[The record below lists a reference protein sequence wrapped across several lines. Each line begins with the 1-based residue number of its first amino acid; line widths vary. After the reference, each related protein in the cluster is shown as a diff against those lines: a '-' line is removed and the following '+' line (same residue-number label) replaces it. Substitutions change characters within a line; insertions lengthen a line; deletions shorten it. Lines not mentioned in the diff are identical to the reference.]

1 MPLPHRREFLTELEK
16 VSRSIDDPAA
26 KLRYLRTS
34 LSRYE
39 SMGLERV
46 KGARM
51 QKIIHRL
58 TSLEALTDT
67 LGVGALRHRGAEA
80 RALRRYRLARATAAL
95 AAAAV
100 VVALTGVGVA
110 TWSARQPVAASTPAE
125 RPRPRVLPAVA
136 EELPRLPAGV
146 APKAVWL
153 VEKGDRY
160 EQFSNGLRV
169 DTSFEVAGQPR
180 RFRSFRNGLGLEPE
194 VSSQPV
200 GILFHTTES
209 DIWPLEAG
217 FNENLR
223 DSSQRL
229 LRYLKRE
236 AVYHYLIDRF
246 GRVFR
251 VVDEASKANHAGHSV
266 WAHGER
272 VYLSLNHAFLGVSF
286 ETRWEGGRAL
296 PITQA
301 QFAAGRNLADHLR
314 QRHGIVPGM
323 CVAHGLTSVNPKKR
337 LIGHH
342 VDWARGF
349 PFGAFGLPD
358 QYEAR
363 AASVAVFGFGYDGD
377 FLAALGEPWPGVGR
391 AERELAAEA
400 ARAGVTVQDLRN
412 ERAARYELWMEAQA
426 RLDAEAGGRDV
437 RRAGEPGNG
446 TAGVRREGPS

>member
-1 MPLPHRREFLTELEK
+1 MSLPHRREFLTELEK

-46 KGARM
+46 KSRPL
-51 QKIIHRL
+51 QKVLHRL

-67 LGVGALRHRGAEA
+67 LGVGALRHGGSEA

-95 AAAAV
+95 AAVAV

-110 TWSARQPVAASTPAE
+110 TWSARQPVAASESAQ
-125 RPRPRVLPAVA
+125 RLALPRVA
-136 EELPRLPAGV
+136 EELPRLPTGV

-153 VEKGDRY
+153 VEQGDGF
-160 EQFSNGLRV
+160 EQYSNGLRI
-169 DTSFEVAGQPR
+169 DTSFQVAGQPR
-180 RFRSFRNGLGLEPE
+180 RYRTFLNGAGIEAEP
-194 VSSQPV
+194 SSQPA

-272 VYLSLNHAFLGVSF
+272 VYLNLNHAFLGVSF
-286 ETRWEGGRAL
+286 ETRWEGGRSL
-296 PITQA
+296 PITEA
-301 QFAAGRNLADHLR
+301 QLTAGRNLTDQLR
-314 QRHGIVPGM
+314 QRYAIAPEM
-323 CVAHGLTSVNPKKR
+323 CVAHGLTSVNPQKR

-342 VDWARGF
+342 LDWARGF
-349 PFGAFGLPD
+349 PFAAFGLPD
-358 QYEAR
+358 QYQR
-363 AASVAVFGFGYDGD
+363 LPPSVALFGFGYDD
-377 FLAALGEPWPGVGR
+377 KLTSEMGEPWPGVAR
-391 AERELAAEA
+391 ALARLDEEARRLGTTTAELRQRRQALYERWRGEQAQDEQA
-400 ARAGVTVQDLRN
+400 ARAA
-412 ERAARYELWMEAQA
+412 AARTASKEI
-426 RLDAEAGGRDV
+426 GG
-437 RRAGEPGNG
+437 
-446 TAGVRREGPS
+446 